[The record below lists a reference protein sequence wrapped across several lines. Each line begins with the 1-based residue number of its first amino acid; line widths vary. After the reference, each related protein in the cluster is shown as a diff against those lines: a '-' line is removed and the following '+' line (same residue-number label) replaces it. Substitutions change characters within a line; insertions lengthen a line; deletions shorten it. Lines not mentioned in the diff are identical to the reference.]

1 MDCYVR
7 GVIYHTKF
15 SIWYQMR
22 EKGYKRTGEWKWNLV
37 NKKVSITLTFL
48 ISVAI
53 STTTINIILLVTHC
67 IFVVPVRENVHCICV
82 CVYVFMCACVHEGA
96 CVSVYMRSIHLSPLT
111 CTRTRTTRTR
121 THAHIRR
128 RTNTHAQTHS
138 HTRLHTLAN
147 ATQIRTQ
154 VFISRYFSE
163 RGGDCISAC
172 SSSVYM
178 HTGSKV
184 WESTHLKPNTATVS
198 SK

>member
-96 CVSVYMRSIHLSPLT
+96 CVSVYMRSIHLSSPHA
-111 CTRTRTTRTR
+111 RAHAPHAHAHMHIYADAR
-121 THAHIRR
+121 THMHKRI
-128 RTNTHAQTHS
+128 
-138 HTRLHTLAN
+138 HTLAYTHSL
-147 ATQIRTQ
+147 TQHKYVPKFSYRD
-154 VFISRYFSE
+154 ISVSE
-163 RGGDCISAC
+163 A
-172 SSSVYM
+172 V
-178 HTGSKV
+178 
-184 WESTHLKPNTATVS
+184 TVLAHAAPLCTCTPEA
-198 SK
+198 KCGNQHI